1 MSVQP
6 TRSGR
11 RRIPAAFTSVAL
23 AATVA
28 GCGGGSEEPAASD
41 DKATITIEHAM
52 GSTVIEGQ
60 PKRVAALDAS
70 YVDAAIALETEVVAF
85 TSYRTIDGELPEYL
99 GSGIQEYA
107 ADAQDIGSLEEPSL
121 EKLAEINPDLI
132 VSAKVRHE
140 ALYDEL
146 SELAPTIFSD
156 STGPTWKENILL
168 LGQALGK
175 EDLAEEKIKAYE
187 DRAAAI
193 GDEIKT
199 TLGALP
205 TISIVRFAGEPTV
218 RLYTENS
225 FPGEVMN
232 DVGFP
237 RPEGQP
243 PSDTIAA
250 DISQEQIPVLDA
262 DYMFVSVWDPAD
274 TATADIANQ
283 FKTNPLWATLTGE
296 IKEVQD
302 ITWFTAVGLQGAHSM
317 LDDLAEFFD
326 VDPHT
331 VS

>member
-1 MSVQP
+1 MSVP
-6 TRSGR
+6 TRSRR
-11 RRIPAAFTSVAL
+11 RRIPAAITTVAL

-28 GCGGGSEEPAASD
+28 GCGGSEEPAAND
-41 DKATITIEHAM
+41 GAATITIEHAM
-52 GSTVIEGQ
+52 GKTVIEGQ

-85 TSYRTIDGELPEYL
+85 TSYRTIDGQLPEYL
-99 GSGIQEYA
+99 GSGIEEYA

-121 EKLAEINPDLI
+121 EKLAEIAPDLI

-175 EDLAEEKIKAYE
+175 DDLAKEKIKAYE

-193 GDEIKT
+193 GDAIKT
-199 TLGALP
+199 KLGALP

-250 DISQEQIPVLDA
+250 DISQEQIPALDA
-262 DYMFVSVWDPAD
+262 DYLFVSVWDPD
-274 TATADIANQ
+274 DSATVDIANQ
-283 FKTNPLWATLTGE
+283 FKNNPLWATLTGE

-317 LDDLAEFFD
+317 LDDLATFFD